1 MIHLIT
7 PENRHLYADVLAEM
21 HRARTEYF
29 VRERG
34 WNNLVVQ
41 AGQEFDAY
49 DTDQARY
56 LVGFGPDGEIN
67 VSARLLCAEQGS
79 VLSDHFAHLVSEGPV
94 KGPGVYELSRYFT
107 APALRGRRSF
117 PVKAAMNVAVVEAM
131 VELGARRLI
140 GFTDLH
146 VLAVMRYSGWRVRP
160 IGLPADYDEGT
171 AAAFEIACQSR
182 DLDDIREIVQLPGR
196 QLFEAPAWL
205 PRGADVRAL
214 AEATDLV
221 INLPPPLREPALK
234 VVSSTV
240 QSFQP
245 MQDLEPV
252 FARLGERAAA

>member
-7 PENRHLYADVLAEM
+7 ASNRHLYEDVLAEM

-29 VRERG
+29 VKERG

-49 DTDQARY
+49 DTDDALY
-56 LVGFGPDGEIN
+56 LVGFDPEGEIT
-67 VSARLLCAEQGS
+67 VSARLLSAERGS
-79 VLSDHFAHLVSEGPV
+79 VLSDHFPHLVADGPAR
-94 KGPGVYELSRYFT
+94 GPGVYELSRYFT
-107 APALRGRRSF
+107 APHLRGRKWF

-131 VELGARRLI
+131 VELGARRLV

-146 VLAVMRYSGWRVRP
+146 VMAIMRYSGWRVRP

-171 AAAFEIACQSR
+171 AAAFEISCQSS
-182 DLDDIREIVQLPGR
+182 DLEDIREIVQLRGR
-196 QLFEAPAWL
+196 QLFEAPSWL

-221 INLPPPLREPALK
+221 INLPRPLREPALK

-240 QSFQP
+240 QSWRP
-245 MQDLEPV
+245 MEDLEPV